1 MDIFLQALISY
12 MVIVD
17 PVGVA
22 LVFHALAGDRSW
34 TYRRTMAVRAVLI
47 SCGLVVFFGFFGQWL
62 LGKLGISLDSF
73 KIAGGLLL
81 FYTSFSMVVGA
92 ESVEQRD
99 DAEVQSDISVFPL
112 SIPLLAG
119 PGCLTL
125 TVLLFT
131 GDVEGVGDYL
141 FLLAAIAVVFG
152 MSLFCLLAAG
162 SVSRVLGETGNSIM
176 KRLLG
181 VLLAALSIQF
191 IADGVRGLLTA
202 AL

>member
-22 LVFHALAGDRSW
+22 LVFHALAGSRSR

-47 SCGLVVFFGFFGQWL
+47 SFGLVILFGFFGQWL

-92 ESVEQRD
+92 EAVQQRGEP
-99 DAEVQSDISVFPL
+99 EVVTDISVFPL

-131 GDVEGVGDYL
+131 GTVRSTGDYF
-141 FLLAAIAVVFG
+141 FLLAAIGVVFG
-152 MSLFCLLAAG
+152 LSLFCLLAAG

-191 IADGVRGLLTA
+191 IADGVRGLFTA

>member
-1 MDIFLQALISY
+1 
-12 MVIVD
+12 
-17 PVGVA
+17 
-22 LVFHALAGDRSW
+22 
-34 TYRRTMAVRAVLI
+34 
-47 SCGLVVFFGFFGQWL
+47 LVVLFGFFGQWL

-92 ESVEQRD
+92 ETVQERGE
-99 DAEVQSDISVFPL
+99 AEAMTDISVFPL

-131 GDVEGVGDYL
+131 GGVRGLVDYL
-141 FLLAAIAVVFG
+141 FLLAAIGVVFG
-152 MSLFCLLAAG
+152 LSLFCLLAAG

-191 IADGVRGLLTA
+191 IADGVQGLLTA

>member
-22 LVFHALAGDRSW
+22 LIFHALAGSRSR

-47 SCGLVVFFGFFGQWL
+47 SFGLVILFGFFGQWL

-92 ESVEQRD
+92 EAVQQRGEP
-99 DAEVQSDISVFPL
+99 EVVTDISVFPL

-131 GDVEGVGDYL
+131 GGVRSTGDYF
-141 FLLAAIAVVFG
+141 FLLAAIGVVFG
-152 MSLFCLLAAG
+152 LSLFCLLAAG

-191 IADGVRGLLTA
+191 IADGVRGLFTA

>member
-22 LVFHALAGDRSW
+22 LVFHALAGSRSR

-47 SCGLVVFFGFFGQWL
+47 SFGLVILFGFFGQWL

-92 ESVEQRD
+92 EAVRQRGEP
-99 DAEVQSDISVFPL
+99 EVVTDISVFPL

-131 GDVEGVGDYL
+131 GTVRSTSDYF
-141 FLLAAIAVVFG
+141 FLLAAIGVVFG
-152 MSLFCLLAAG
+152 LSLFCLLAAG